1 MQDFAYLFGDSAAAW
16 LRGRGDARFP
26 HYERHYRAERQAMPE
41 TFDLETANERY
52 AKRCERRSG
61 ARLLRLLDSKAFK
74 HLVFFLIMAW
84 GGSLL
89 LTTVGKQQPAIAGTV
104 LAALFI
110 AIRINRR
117 KNRSARQ

>member
-41 TFDLETANERY
+41 TFDLETANEQY
-52 AKRCERRSG
+52 AKRCEQRSG
-61 ARLLRLLDSKAFK
+61 ARLLRVLDSKAFK

-89 LTTVGKQQPAIAGTV
+89 LTTVGKQQPVAAGVV
-104 LAALFI
+104 LLGIFV
-110 AIRINRR
+110 AIRIKRR
-117 KNRSARQ
+117 REQSRRR